1 MLANI
6 IDYGMNG
13 EGVAKIDNKVFL
25 INNCLIGEQVE
36 IEVVKDY
43 GNYSIGK
50 VTKIITESPNRTN
63 ITCNHCNNCG
73 GCCLQHMKYDE
84 QLKFKSILVEKTLK
98 KVANI
103 TFSVNNCI
111 ASDKQ
116 FNYRNKIS
124 FNFNNNQSGFY
135 MPNSHDIV
143 EILSCNLASENINKV
158 YSLFVNYLKTNKLS
172 GVKNLVVRDIDN
184 QILVGVVAKAE
195 IALLSF
201 YNQLEQN
208 FANVGLYLI
217 INTRKD
223 SVVLSGKVKHIA
235 GIKNIQINN
244 FGLAYN
250 VDLIGFQQININI
263 QNQLYNK
270 VLSYIHENETVI
282 NAFSGQGLLSA
293 IIATKAKKVIGIEIV
308 KNSHLSAEQLKK
320 QNNITN
326 LTNICADFNTEIS
339 KHLHKTDT
347 IVLDPSKKG
356 IGKQTIA
363 KINGIKNIIYISCN
377 PIALAK
383 DLRELSDYEIEEIQ
397 PFDMFPNTNSVETL
411 VKLKLKN
418 KE

>member
-6 IDYGMNG
+6 TDYGMNG

-25 INNCLIGEQVE
+25 INNSLIGEQVE
-36 IEVVKDY
+36 IEVVKDF
-43 GNYSIGK
+43 GNYAIGK
-50 VTKIITESPNRTN
+50 VSKIITKSPNRADLACAN
-63 ITCNHCNNCG
+63 CNNCG
-73 GCCLQHMKYDE
+73 GCCLQHMQYEE

-98 KVANI
+98 KVSNI
-103 TFSVNNCI
+103 SFPVKTCI
-111 ASDKQ
+111 ASDSQ
-116 FNYRNKIS
+116 FNYRNKVS
-124 FNFNNNQSGFY
+124 FNFSNNQSGFY
-135 MPNSHDIV
+135 KPNSHDIV
-143 EILSCNLASENINKV
+143 EISSCNLASENINKV

-201 YNQLEQN
+201 FNQLKQN

-244 FGLAYN
+244 FGLTYN

-263 QNQLYNK
+263 QNKLYNK
-270 VLSYIHENETVI
+270 VLSYINKDDIVI

-293 IIATKAKKVIGIEIV
+293 IIATKAKNVVGIEIV

-339 KHLHKTDT
+339 KHLHKANT
-347 IVLDPSKKG
+347 IVLDPAKKG
-356 IGKQTIA
+356 IGKQTIS

-383 DLRELSDYEIEEIQ
+383 DLRELSNYEIEEIQ
-397 PFDMFPNTNSVETL
+397 PYDMFPNTNSVETL

-418 KE
+418 